1 MAQQARPAVMGGVVG
16 SPSGIQSGSNNLVLQ
31 QAINESDI
39 ISQVSS
45 LTDALNRQTSDKA
58 TQAANLRAEMQWLQS
73 RPTSIAQQDQ
83 MAQLRQSIEEL
94 TKSTDSLNATNQD
107 LLSPYYT
114 QDPRTSHI
122 GFRSQGMATGGWVDV
137 PGGYSANDNMVATI
151 PVASGERI
159 FVDPMGAR
167 RTATGPGHTTI
178 NISQPIMIQGNAN
191 KDELG
196 RTLFQSNQ
204 SLAKQIGAATAR

>member
-1 MAQQARPAVMGGVVG
+1 MQ
-16 SPSGIQSGSNNLVLQ
+16 
-31 QAINESDI
+31 
-39 ISQVSS
+39 
-45 LTDALNRQTSDKA
+45 
-58 TQAANLRAEMQWLQS
+58 AEMAWLQS
-73 RPTSIAQQDQ
+73 RPTSIAQQQ
-83 MAQLRQSIEEL
+83 AIAQLQQSIQGL
-94 TKSTDSLNATNQD
+94 TKSTDALNATNQE

-114 QDPRTSHI
+114 LDPRTSHI

-137 PGGYSANDNMVATI
+137 PGGYSANDNMIASI

-178 NISQPIMIQGNAN
+178 NISQPILIQGNAN

-204 SLAKQIGAATAR
+204 TMAKQIGAATAR